1 MAFEP
6 HFKRNLLLVFVND
19 GHGEAETDNNEIYG
33 RACCGKR
40 RDPPALT
47 TALISDPGAPPTGN
61 SLRFPHRSDGVIS
74 ERHVILR
81 ICALRASG
89 YAFVI
94 DDRTYVLYQYL

>member
-19 GHGEAETDNNEIYG
+19 GHGEAETDNHEIYG

-47 TALISDPGAPPTGN
+47 TALISDPGAPPTGD
-61 SLRFPHRSDGVIS
+61 SLRFPHRSDGVIR
-74 ERHVILR
+74 ERLEILR
-81 ICALRASG
+81 IGALRAAGS
-89 YAFVI
+89 AFVI
-94 DDRTYVLYQYL
+94 DESANILGR

>member
-61 SLRFPHRSDGVIS
+61 SLRFPHGSDSVIR
-74 ERHVILR
+74 EHLEILR
-81 ICALRASG
+81 ICPLRAAGS
-89 YAFVI
+89 AFVI
-94 DDRTYVLYQYL
+94 DESANILGR